1 MIAGDTSSLIEY
13 LAGGR
18 GPDIEAIDRALAL
31 GELCIPPVVITELL
45 SGGDTPARLE
55 RVITSINVLDLTEGY
70 WQRAG
75 QIRAVLRARGH
86 RAPLADALICQSC
99 LDYDVALITR
109 DADFRMFA
117 KSCGLKLA

>member
-13 LAGGR
+13 LAGGK
-18 GPDIEAIDRALAL
+18 GPDIDAIDRALAL

-45 SGGDTPARLE
+45 SSGDASARLE
-55 RVITSINVLDLTEGY
+55 RVISNLNVLDPTDGY

-75 QIRAVLRARGH
+75 HIRATLRARGH

-99 LDYDVALITR
+99 LDYDVSLITR
-109 DADFRMFA
+109 DADFRVFA
-117 KSCGLKLA
+117 KNCGLKLV

>member
-13 LAGGR
+13 LAGGK
-18 GPDIEAIDRALAL
+18 GPDIDAIDRALAL
-31 GELCIPPVVITELL
+31 GELCISPVVITELL
-45 SGGDTPARLE
+45 SSGDAPVRLE
-55 RVITSINVLDLTEGY
+55 RVISNLNVLHPMDGY

-109 DADFRMFA
+109 DADFRVFA
-117 KSCGLKLA
+117 RNCGLKLG

>member
-13 LAGGR
+13 LGGGK
-18 GPDIEAIDRALAL
+18 GPDIDAIDRALAL

-45 SGGDTPARLE
+45 GGGDAPARLE
-55 RVITSINVLDLTEGY
+55 RVITSINVLDPTEGY

-75 QIRAVLRARGH
+75 RIRAVLRARGH
-86 RAPLADALICQSC
+86 RAPVADTLICQSC

-109 DADFRMFA
+109 DSDFLVFA
-117 KSCGLKLA
+117 KNCGLKLL